1 MIENAILGNE
11 EVAAV
16 LSGKL
21 PASRQ
26 PKSASELQGFA
37 DKVNEV
43 LRTLLEVL
51 VLSLREPTVS
61 DELDWSVYGFFN
73 NFIKGRVDAVKLYRK
88 AGLGTESEMGD
99 ILLMSLVPVMVEYE
113 RVALKDQEAHW
124 HYLTMSLDYA
134 TVLRSLPA
142 VAFLDRLTESVD
154 AVYQKHRREKY
165 PSVLELPEGH
175 RGDSIDSLVRNRD
188 FGACVL
194 QNPET
199 APYTSNR
206 LRQLLFHRVDVVTA
220 PVPQGIKDIW
230 TYADNMRFA
239 VDSYLRSF
247 HPKERKDAL
256 VSLWRYYSA
265 SANQYGDYLQLI
277 RNFLFDFADNSE
289 LHTVQKIIHPPRLPE
304 ATYLEKVSP
313 GSNEVMEWN
322 PAPEEENTKEA
333 KEHPVPLLY
342 YMVRGN
348 LDGDGFK
355 LSPDTE
361 ETSIPVWGWSPI
373 YKWKK
378 ETNMDLFR
386 GLSVPKREAMLLS
399 ALLYLDTVTDDSNA
413 KIGSTPFPNAESP
426 RYPAIRLSD
435 EFISKVSDLGP
446 QTAVVI
452 VRAYV
457 KNAPAQVLRDLAMR
471 FLDKID
477 KVPRTDPDYK
487 QLFTCTV
494 SLLKYVVLSDYPELA
509 VDPILRV
516 IENNPNDS
524 TYHRELK
531 LLTLGR
537 RLRPEAAVS
546 YLERFASFVC
556 EALQEQQNR
565 KGNDNNE
572 DKPKRFVK
580 VTTVKM
586 LAQVIAQADF
596 IPTSTSLDILK
607 KVFHLSYQ
615 IDMRVEVVRATM
627 AIFDRIAAGPAIE
640 DTFRFFASLTFAAA
654 GPSETE
660 TVTEADWAAAGET
673 LPNVTPYKYRPLV
686 WLFIKDVVYSLPARH
701 RVTYVHNVLLP
712 LVDEST
718 NQHNRWMDAFLDRL
732 GLSRKDPNINIP
744 SFGPFHLEMV
754 DIIMQYWTN
763 YLPFSFLERYHR
775 PWALGYL
782 NNQAHDTITQALAAK
797 DSGYRQTN
805 AGQHW
810 EEYLSQTR
818 QADPLLRLTQTLT
831 SDIDTQVEDGLTLA
845 KVAEEYAYRAGV
857 IARNPIAYNTDL
869 RKYTISVDPLMKG
882 LLQLRKRRNIPSGAK
897 DRESKF
903 VLLNGT
909 LEGVVRDIS
918 SLRDQENWVKN
929 PERKPAIL
937 PSPFELDI
945 QLLPSSTASFFSS
958 SEKEMLRGYID
969 GVVKLLRQCVG
980 NPLSL
985 LQFSD
990 LEKDVRAGVA
1000 EKHAV
1005 AVATALA
1012 GSGTG
1017 ANAGDESLETC
1028 LRVRLAKGVLQK
1040 LTVVERTLDA
1050 GVRDMIGKWRSSGS
1064 EFVRGMGWAIE

>member
-1 MIENAILGNE
+1 MIGSVILEN
-11 EVAAV
+11 EVVADV
-16 LSGKL
+16 LAGKL
-21 PASRQ
+21 PASRR
-26 PKSASELQGFA
+26 PTSASELQGFA
-37 DKVNEV
+37 DKGNEI
-43 LRTLLEVL
+43 LRTLLEIL
-51 VLSLREPTVS
+51 ILSLREPTGY
-61 DELDWSVYGFFN
+61 DELDWSVYDFFN
-73 NFIKGRVDAVKLYRK
+73 NLIKGRVDAVKLYRK

-113 RVALKDQEAHW
+113 RVAVKDQEADW
-124 HYLTMSLDYA
+124 HYLTMSLEYKD
-134 TVLRSLPA
+134 VIQSLPA
-142 VAFLDRLTESVD
+142 VAFLDRLAEKYD
-154 AVYQKHRREKY
+154 AMYQEHRREKY
-165 PSVLELPEGH
+165 PKVLELPEGH
-175 RGDSIDSLVRNRD
+175 RGAAINSLIRDRD

-194 QNPET
+194 KHPET

-206 LRQLLFHRVDVVTA
+206 LKQLLFHRVDVVTV
-220 PVPQGIKDIW
+220 PVPKDIGDVW
-230 TYADNMRFA
+230 INVDNMSFA
-239 VDSYLRSF
+239 VDSYLRSY
-247 HPKERKDAL
+247 HPKQRKDAL
-256 VSLWRYYSA
+256 VSLWKHYSA
-265 SANQYGDYLQLI
+265 SADQYGDYLQLI
-277 RNFLFDFADNSE
+277 RNFLFDVADSSE

-304 ATYLEKVSP
+304 ATHLEKTSP

-342 YMVRGN
+342 YMIRGN
-348 LDGDGFK
+348 LDGDVYK
-355 LSPDTE
+355 VSPDNE
-361 ETSIPVWGWSPI
+361 ETSIPVWGWSSSH
-373 YKWKK
+373 KWKK
-378 ETNMDLFR
+378 ETNQDLYR

-399 ALLYLDTVTDDSNA
+399 ALLYLDTVTDDSSA
-413 KIGSTPFPNAESP
+413 KLGSTPFPNAESP
-426 RYPAIRLSD
+426 RYPAIRLAD

-471 FLDKID
+471 FLDRID

-487 QLFTCTV
+487 RLFTCSV
-494 SLLKYVVLSDYPELA
+494 SLLKYVVLSDSPELA

-531 LLTLGR
+531 LLALGR

-556 EALQEQQNR
+556 EALHEQQDR
-565 KGNDNNE
+565 KDSGNDE

-586 LAQVIAQADF
+586 LAQVIAEADF

-607 KVFHLSYQ
+607 KVFHASYQ
-615 IDMRVEVVRATM
+615 IDMRFEVVKATM

-640 DTFRFFASLTFAAA
+640 ETFRFFASLTFAAA

-660 TVTEADWAAAGET
+660 AVTEADWASAGET
-673 LPNVTPYKYRPLV
+673 LPNVTPYMYRSLI
-686 WLFIKDVVYSLPARH
+686 WLFMKQVVYALPARH

-718 NQHNRWMDAFLDRL
+718 NQHNRWMDAFLGRL
-732 GLSRKDPNINIP
+732 GLSRKDPKISIS

-763 YLPFSFLERYHR
+763 YLPSSFLERYHR

-782 NNQAHDTITQALAAK
+782 NTQAHETISQALAAK
-797 DSGYRQTN
+797 DPGYRQTN

-810 EEYLSQTR
+810 DEYLSQTR
-818 QADPLLRLTQTLT
+818 EADPFLRLAQTLT
-831 SDIDTQVEDGLTLA
+831 SDIDTQVEDGLTLS
-845 KVAEEYAYRAGV
+845 KVADEYTYRAAV
-857 IARNPIAYNTDL
+857 IARNPITYNTDL
-869 RKYTISVDPLMKG
+869 RKYTISLDPLMKG
-882 LLQLRKRRNIPSGAK
+882 LHQLRKRRNIPSGAK
-897 DRESKF
+897 DREGKF
-903 VLLNGT
+903 ALLNGT
-909 LEGVVRDIS
+909 LEDIVRDIS
-918 SLRDQENWVKN
+918 SLRDQETWVKN

-937 PSPFELDI
+937 PSGFELGI
-945 QLLPSSTASFFSS
+945 LLLPSSTASFSSS
-958 SEKEMLRGYID
+958 SEEELLRGYVD
-969 GVVKLLRQCVG
+969 GVVSLLRQCVE

-990 LEKDVRAGVA
+990 LEKDVLAGVA

-1005 AVATALA
+1005 AVAVAL
-1012 GSGTG
+1012 SGGTE
-1017 ANAGDESLETC
+1017 AGDESLETC
-1028 LRVRLAKGVLQK
+1028 LRVRLAKGLLQK
-1040 LTVVERTLDA
+1040 LTVVERTLNA
-1050 GVRDMIGKWRSSGS
+1050 GVQDINGKWRSSGS